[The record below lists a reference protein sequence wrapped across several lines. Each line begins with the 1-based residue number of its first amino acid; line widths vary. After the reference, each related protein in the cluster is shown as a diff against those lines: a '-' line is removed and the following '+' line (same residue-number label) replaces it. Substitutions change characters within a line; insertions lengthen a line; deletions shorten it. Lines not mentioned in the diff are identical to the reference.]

1 MFDQTTGP
9 VRHAMVLN
17 LTEDTL
23 NDDLFE
29 SEAGE
34 LLALDA
40 AGNVVRGSGAHPFM
54 TRLTGTGWRS

>member
-1 MFDQTTGP
+1 MFDQTMGP

-29 SEAGE
+29 SEGGSCWRWTRRGMWSR
-34 LLALDA
+34 A
-40 AGNVVRGSGAHPFM
+40 AARI
-54 TRLTGTGWRS
+54 RL